1 MLSRLRRIVAA
12 LSVFPV
18 AAGATGA
25 DERPDSTNATYF
37 NDARTPGADPFVLQD
52 DGYYYAYSTEGADD
66 GFHFGV
72 YRSPDLATWER
83 IPGGALPADDPG
95 QWGADWFWAPEV
107 YHNPKTGKYF
117 MFYSARLAEGVT
129 EHFDHPDFE
138 EPSKIGVAVA
148 DSPTGPFRNIGDG
161 PLDYRPYD
169 PHYHDVNQ
177 LMDAE
182 QKKPPDTLAE
192 GRAAPRG
199 VYLPAIDPNV
209 LFDDGRIYLY
219 FSRNAYRNWVWD
231 HDLDKYVEEANINA
245 VELTDDW
252 WHDPD
257 GRTAPEI
264 RPEYRGTNGA
274 AGESDRKD
282 GFVPILNHADD
293 PQEWENA
300 HVHDYANSGG
310 RRKDRRWAE
319 GSTVVR
325 AQRADGGRR
334 YFLTYSANNF
344 QNEHYGVGYAVAD
357 SPLGPWRKSGDNPV
371 LRQDEQQ
378 GVYSTG
384 HGSVVDGQRPGERY
398 YVFHGRPNPD
408 TERSL
413 YTGALRLDPNSDSLD
428 IVESTADEP
437 ILSGVAPYELR
448 TDSIQADL
456 ASGRAEVSWQVR
468 AAAGGRMDL
477 SHPANR
483 VVAEIQHGDGV
494 SMDSGPDGLVL
505 RGFPQ
510 AGARLVLRYQRQRAD
525 GQYFDIRNGAD
536 PVRQE
541 IPIVACPDV
550 GCDPR

>member
-1 MLSRLRRIVAA
+1 MLRRWRRIAAA

-18 AAGATGA
+18 AAGAAGA
-25 DERPDSTNATYF
+25 DGRPDSTNATYY
-37 NDARTPGADPFVLQD
+37 NDARTPGADPFVLHD
-52 DGYYYAYSTEGADD
+52 DGYYYAYSTEGADE
-66 GFHFGV
+66 GFHFGI

-107 YHNPKTGKYF
+107 DHNPKTGKYF
-117 MFYSARLAEGVT
+117 MFYSARMADGVA

-148 DSPTGPFRNIGDG
+148 DSPTGPFRNIGDA
-161 PLDYRPYD
+161 PLDYRPHD

-177 LMDAE
+177 IMGPE
-182 QKKPPDTLAE
+182 QKKPPETLEE
-192 GRAAPRG
+192 GRTAPLG
-199 VYLPAIDPNV
+199 VYVPAIDPNV

-231 HDLDKYVEEANINA
+231 HDLGKYVEEANINA

-257 GRTAPEI
+257 GRTAPDI
-264 RPEYRGTNGA
+264 RPEYRGANDV
-274 AGESDRKD
+274 AGDSGRKD
-282 GFVPILNHADD
+282 GFVPILDHAGD

-310 RRKDRRWAE
+310 QRKDRRWAE

-325 AQRADGGRR
+325 VPRADGRPR

-344 QNEHYGVGYAVAD
+344 QNEFYGVGYAVAD
-357 SPLGPWRKSGDNPV
+357 SPLGPWRKSVTNPV

-378 GVYSTG
+378 GMYSTG
-384 HGSVVDGQRPGERY
+384 HGSVVDGARPGERY

-408 TERSL
+408 TGRAL
-413 YTGALRLDPNSDSLD
+413 YTGALRLDPDAGSLD

-437 ILSGVAPYELR
+437 VPSGVAPYALS
-448 TDSIQADL
+448 TDSAQVDL
-456 ASGRAEVSWQVR
+456 GSGRAEVSWRVD
-468 AAAGGRMDL
+468 AATGARMDL

-483 VVAEIQHGDGV
+483 VSVEVRPGEGV
-494 SMDSGPDGLVL
+494 SVEAGPDGAVL
-505 RGFPQ
+505 RGSPRP
-510 AGARLVLRYQRQRAD
+510 GASVVLRYQRQRAD
-525 GQYFDIRNGAD
+525 GEYFDIRNGAE
-536 PVRQE
+536 PVRRE
-541 IPIVACPDV
+541 LPIVACPDA